1 MIYFNRITNEYEQ
14 SLRDDHY
21 DIDIFIR
28 PLDHWENCVGE
39 IKADIVKEGSSISV
53 NKGNGAR
60 RSTGFSLILKDEY
73 IPSKNS
79 YFWYN
84 RKFMLVAEHKAGDN
98 IYRFPL
104 GVFLCSSASELNGR
118 LTLSGVDKYASLNG
132 ESNVG
137 KVTEP
142 FSTNISAGDI
152 MIGDLIRELLL
163 QDIGNG
169 LPIDPIAPLIDP
181 YFNSCPLY
189 ADVTLSIGQYYGELI
204 TQLAQMYGADCYY
217 NTNGQLVF
225 RRKPTVDQPYWY
237 MHMGYLWRYKDQ
249 DETVISK
256 SQSTTYS
263 LDGINCVTVST
274 DNSEGTVYS
283 YTARNK
289 NAESPIN
296 VKAIGE
302 RYPSDPIVYI
312 SLGDTSGDSGE
323 EKCRQY
329 AEYLLLQKTRNTI
342 SENFSSILIPH
353 FDVDRVIRY
362 KDEDY
367 IIDSLNLDLA
377 GRKMTVGASNVSFLP
392 QNWGLTSYE

>member
-14 SLRDDHY
+14 SLRDHHHDL
-21 DIDIFIR
+21 DIFIR

-39 IKADIVKEGSSISV
+39 IKADIVKDGSSISV

-60 RSTGFSLILKDEY
+60 RSIGISLILKNEY

-84 RKFMLVAEHKAGDN
+84 RKFMMIAEHRTADN

-118 LTLSGVDKYASLNG
+118 LTLSGVDKYANLNG

-137 KVTEP
+137 KVAEP
-142 FSTNISAGDI
+142 FSTNISAGEI
-152 MIGDLIRELLL
+152 MIGDFIRELLL

-169 LPIDPIAPLIDP
+169 FPIDPVAPLIDP

-312 SLGDTSGDSGE
+312 SLGDTSRDSGE